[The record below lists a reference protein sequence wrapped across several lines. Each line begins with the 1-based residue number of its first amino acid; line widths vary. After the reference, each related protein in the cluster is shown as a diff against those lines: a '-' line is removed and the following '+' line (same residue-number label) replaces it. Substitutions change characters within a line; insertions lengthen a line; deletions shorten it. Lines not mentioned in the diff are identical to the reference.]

1 MNIPSKLKIGA
12 HTWRI
17 SRPKRIPRDKEDREK
32 GRQTLGDCSSTTQR
46 IRIKSRLLESAAAE
60 IFLHE
65 LVHALLDDVA
75 PFDDDLEE
83 QIAITVSKGL
93 LQVIRDNKLNFKS
106 PPL

>member
-1 MNIPSKLKIGA
+1 
-12 HTWRI
+12 
-17 SRPKRIPRDKEDREK
+17 
-32 GRQTLGDCSSTTQR
+32 
-46 IRIKSRLLESAAAE
+46 
-60 IFLHE
+60 LHE